1 MKDFWRYCKII
12 NGLFGTSLIIWFI
25 SSYITLNKM
34 ETRTAVIV
42 SIFLFGSF
50 FLVFLSSLVFY
61 LLTKSIL
68 TINEQIRYSLII
80 LIVIL
85 YFILLVVAQG
95 NKDFIV
101 LPVFFTAA
109 SLIYI
114 LKNRKT
120 KKVLSNYRTFR

>member
-1 MKDFWRYCKII
+1 MKDFWRYCKVI
-12 NGLFGTSLIIWFI
+12 NGLFSTSLIIWFI
-25 SSYITLNKM
+25 SSYMALGKM
-34 ETRTAVIV
+34 DARTTVIV
-42 SIFLFGSF
+42 SIFLFGAF

-85 YFILLVVAQG
+85 NFILLVVAQG

-101 LPVFFTAA
+101 LPAFFTAA

-114 LKNRKT
+114 FKNHKT
-120 KKVLSNYRTFR
+120 KKSPE